1 MNVQQRW
8 HKVGDYRLLDEK
20 AYDTRE
26 PYEALPQK
34 LCKIS
39 DEVTYGLFLSCG
51 SSPLLYIH
59 IIFWETKMVTPC
71 RVAQNRP
78 WVLKFC
84 FGHLRR
90 SGGSRHTS
98 FAYKLIWIEGG
109 ISHYGSA
116 HYILR
121 GFFEWY
127 HTQNT
132 FMENSQVYTTSAAS
146 PAPNSLPFLP
156 MTPMASTSGSGCDTS
171 SDRSPSTPGQAS
183 DLPVRTS
190 YNAEPID
197 EAQEF
202 GDHNYKKINYPSFP
216 YNGYGAP
223 TPRCA
228 DQSCTCHNNSQAD
241 YFSLEP
247 TREIVSTSSQGNYV
261 QNQLENGPE
270 PSNPLPPPQSDFAQ
284 ADEIES
290 FFQPHAPA
298 DDAALLTNQG
308 GWDLTEFENLFRL
321 FEPGPPETEP
331 AVISALRSISVQMS
345 HIGPLPS
352 GEMLLPKLM
361 DCSALKCL
369 KDIVSLWA
377 TGRGSMLLLNFLLDF
392 CQNQDWF
399 EERVWRNNNL
409 GIEELR
415 LLVMSER
422 GRRESLKVWD
432 WVSGQAEWLRVFG
445 LNVPP
450 AEELDLRR
458 KQLESLPS
466 EFSLVNLRLRENAE
480 IVQVLFDDTVL

>member
-1 MNVQQRW
+1 
-8 HKVGDYRLLDEK
+8 
-20 AYDTRE
+20 
-26 PYEALPQK
+26 
-34 LCKIS
+34 
-39 DEVTYGLFLSCG
+39 
-51 SSPLLYIH
+51 
-59 IIFWETKMVTPC
+59 
-71 RVAQNRP
+71 
-78 WVLKFC
+78 
-84 FGHLRR
+84 
-90 SGGSRHTS
+90 
-98 FAYKLIWIEGG
+98 
-109 ISHYGSA
+109 
-116 HYILR
+116 
-121 GFFEWY
+121 
-127 HTQNT
+127 
-132 FMENSQVYTTSAAS
+132 MENSQVYITPAAS

-156 MTPMASTSGSGCDTS
+156 MTPMASTSESGCDTS
-171 SDRSPSTPGQAS
+171 SDRSPSTPGQTS
-183 DLPVRTS
+183 DLPLRTS
-190 YNAEPID
+190 YKAEPID

-202 GDHNYKKINYPSFP
+202 GDHNCNKINYPSSFS
-216 YNGYGAP
+216 YDGYGAL

-247 TREIVSTSSQGNYV
+247 TQEIASTSSQGNYN

-270 PSNPLPPPQSDFAQ
+270 SSNPLLPHHPVFTQG
-284 ADEIES
+284 DEIES
-290 FFQPHAPA
+290 FFQTHAPA
-298 DDAALLTNQG
+298 DDAALFTNQG
-308 GWDLTEFENLFRL
+308 GWDFTEFENFCRF

-345 HIGPLPS
+345 HIGPFPS

-369 KDIVSLWA
+369 KNIVSLWA
-377 TGRGSMLLLNFLLDF
+377 TGRGSLLLLNFLLDF
-392 CQNQDWF
+392 CQNQGWF

-422 GRRESLKVWD
+422 GRRESLKVWE
-432 WVSGQAEWLRVFG
+432 WVSGQADWLRVFG

-450 AEELDLRR
+450 AEELDLLR